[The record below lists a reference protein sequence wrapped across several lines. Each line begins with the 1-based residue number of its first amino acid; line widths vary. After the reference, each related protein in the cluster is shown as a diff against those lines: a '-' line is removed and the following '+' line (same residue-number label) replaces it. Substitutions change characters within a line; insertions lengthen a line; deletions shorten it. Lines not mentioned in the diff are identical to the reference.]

1 MSKKVGVEL
10 VISAVDEV
18 TYKVMAINEKLKR
31 FTEPINKLN
40 SAFGDLARE
49 SGLQKVGE
57 RVMNVSSKFNSF
69 VTEAAKGLGI
79 MAGLGYGFFRLI
91 KGSVDFG
98 GAIQDTADRLE
109 VSTNSLQV
117 WQYAAQQVGVSAEG
131 VEKSLNKFS
140 KAIGDAAN
148 NEGDGVGIFRGMGI
162 SLRKANGDIRSM
174 EELLPEFAD
183 QFSKIENPITRNAIA
198 IRVFGKEGGKFA
210 EILKKGRAG
219 LAEFQEEATK
229 NGAILGVDQIAALDS
244 FGDRFDG
251 VMRQF
256 EVFKAQAIA
265 QIMPQLMTLLQQATD
280 WMNQNRTAVGEWAAE
295 FAKKLPTYIEVVV
308 NLLKAVVAIVGTAAA
323 MFSFLS
329 GIVGDSNAAF
339 IVLGATIF
347 SSTIKAFGSLLWA
360 IMGLVATAFPALFGG
375 LGLTIG
381 GFKALALAIYAIPG
395 IGWILL
401 IITAVI
407 ALSVAVY
414 KNWGPIKDFMKD
426 LWGGIVDYATWAADK
441 ISGVVQGV
449 KGMLGFGNK
458 DIDVNANGLPAGAT
472 GTPVGAQAAAA
483 AVKGQLSSQQNESL
497 VRVDFANMP
506 KGARA
511 EVQKSDVP
519 LDLNFGY
526 GMVQ

>member
-18 TYKVMAINEKLKR
+18 TYKVMAINDKLKR

-40 SAFGDLARE
+40 TAFGDLARE
-49 SGLQKVGE
+49 SGLQKIGE
-57 RVMNVSSKFNSF
+57 RVANVGSKFNNF
-69 VTEAAKGLGI
+69 ATEAAKGLGV
-79 MAGLGYGFFRLI
+79 MAALGYGFFRLV

-148 NEGDGVGIFRGMGI
+148 NEGDGVGIFRGMGVG
-162 SLRKANGDIRSM
+162 LRDAQGHIRKMEDI
-174 EELLPEFAD
+174 LPEFAD
-183 QFSKIENPITRNAIA
+183 KFAMIKDPITRNAVA

-219 LAEFQEEATK
+219 LDEFRAEAEK
-229 NGAILGVDQIAALDS
+229 NGAILGPEQIAGLDA

-280 WMNQNRTAVGEWAAE
+280 WMNQNRGAVAEWAAE
-295 FAKKLPTYIEVVV
+295 FAKKLPTYIEVIV
-308 NLLKAVVAIVGTAAA
+308 NLLKTVGAIVGAVGTAF
-323 MFSFLS
+323 MFLS
-329 GIVGDSNAAF
+329 NVVGDSNAAF
-339 IVLGATIF
+339 IVLGLTVFRGTIMAFFSLMGSIISLAT
-347 SSTIKAFGSLLWA
+347 
-360 IMGLVATAFPALFGG
+360 TAFPLLVTAVSMAVTG
-375 LGLTIG
+375 LSTLT
-381 GFKALALAIYAIPG
+381 AAIFAVPG
-395 IGWILL
+395 IGWILA

-407 ALSVAVY
+407 ALSVVIY

-426 LWGGIVDYATWAADK
+426 LWEGVVNYATWAADK
-441 ISGVVQGV
+441 VMGIVQGV
-449 KGMLGFGNK
+449 KGMFGFGGEK
-458 DIDVNANGLPAGAT
+458 IGVTADGLPAGAS
-472 GTPVGAQAAAA
+472 GADVGAQAASA
-483 AVKGQLSSQQNESL
+483 AVKGQIANQSNESV

-519 LDLNFGY
+519 LDLNLGY
-526 GMVQ
+526 GMM